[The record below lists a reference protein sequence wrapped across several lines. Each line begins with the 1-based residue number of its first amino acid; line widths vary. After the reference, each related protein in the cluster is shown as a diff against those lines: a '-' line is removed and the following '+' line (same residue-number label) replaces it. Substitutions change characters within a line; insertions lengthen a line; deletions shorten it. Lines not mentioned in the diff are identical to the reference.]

1 MSKRFYKFTDG
12 TRTIFR
18 ATGNGIGYKYG
29 TVGGYSGGY
38 VGFSNIGINY
48 RAKVFP
54 TTEITQAEF
63 KALTTL
69 KALRVKAAGGD
80 NQRQSSPQ
88 DAWVWNSQL
97 EPTDASDDALDDPN
111 YVGSR
116 HHY

>member
-18 ATGNGIGYKYG
+18 ATGNGVGYKYG
-29 TVGGYSGGY
+29 TISESGRY
-38 VGFSNIGINY
+38 VGFSNSGAPSKDK
-48 RAKVFP
+48 RFP

-63 KALTTL
+63 KALTAF
-69 KALRVKAAGGD
+69 KAVRVISGGGD

-97 EPTDASDDALDDPN
+97 EGAE
-111 YVGSR
+111 
-116 HHY
+116 